1 MKLKLL
7 DELDQWL
14 YKYQEQQLHFFWAFT
29 VTILFSYV
37 WQPLVVS
44 GLVITVAKEMW
55 DASNPPHR
63 FSWIDMKW
71 GIIGW
76 VVALV
81 VVTQFN

>member
-7 DELDQWL
+7 DKLDQWL

-29 VTILFSYV
+29 VTVILSYV

-44 GLVITVAKEMW
+44 GLVITVAKEVW
-55 DASNPPHR
+55 DASNPPQK

-76 VVALV
+76 VLALLIL
-81 VVTQFN
+81 TRF